1 MGKTDSRA
9 KRPFRFFECT
19 SLIQPTGRQAQ
30 DLSDLLSLIRIVD
43 PGVIYHHTH
52 QYFLKAAVETPE
64 YPNDFAVWAA
74 RSLEESALAE
84 KLANLDLYA
93 FSEIEQVR
101 AALIEI
107 IESYLGENP
116 APRPARDGDAFFF
129 NDAVT
134 IIAETGFEAE
144 TLPAFLEALD
154 RVGTSS
160 IYFHFFEARFRLRR
174 PADDFSVWIG
184 SELNRPDLAQAIRGL
199 DPYQLSLEGL
209 RHRILTL
216 LRPTVARGV
225 R

>member
-1 MGKTDSRA
+1 MPNSDDPA

-19 SLIQPTGRQAQ
+19 SLIRPTGRYAQ
-30 DLSDLLSLIRIVD
+30 DLSDMLSLIRIVD

-101 AALIEI
+101 GALIEI
-107 IESYLGENP
+107 IVRYLGGNP
-116 APRPARDGDAFFF
+116 APRPARTGDAFFF

-134 IIAETGFEAE
+134 IVAESGFAAE
-144 TLPAFLEALD
+144 TLPTFLEALD

-174 PADDFSVWIG
+174 PADDFSVWIEG
-184 SELNRPDLAQAIRGL
+184 NLGRPDLARKVRGL
-199 DPYQLSLEGL
+199 DPYQYSLEGL
-209 RHRILTL
+209 RDRILSL
-216 LRPTVARGV
+216 LRGSA
-225 R
+225 